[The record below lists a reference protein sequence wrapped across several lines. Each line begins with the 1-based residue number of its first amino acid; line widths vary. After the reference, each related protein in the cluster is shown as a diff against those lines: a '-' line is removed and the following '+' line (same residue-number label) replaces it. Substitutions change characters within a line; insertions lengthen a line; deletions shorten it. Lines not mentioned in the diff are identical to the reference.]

1 MIFSDSRYSDGI
13 LQTNLDSRKNV
24 YSVSV
29 LREFPDAR
37 QAFFYYTW
45 DSSDRIDLLALEF
58 LDDPEL
64 WWQIMDLNPEISN
77 PFSILPGTLLRIPS
91 A

>member
-1 MIFSDSRYSDGI
+1 
-13 LQTNLDSRKNV
+13 V
-24 YSVSV
+24 YSISV
-29 LREFPDAR
+29 VREFPEIR

-58 LDDPEL
+58 LNDPEL
-64 WWQIMDLNPEISN
+64 WWQIMDLNPEVSN